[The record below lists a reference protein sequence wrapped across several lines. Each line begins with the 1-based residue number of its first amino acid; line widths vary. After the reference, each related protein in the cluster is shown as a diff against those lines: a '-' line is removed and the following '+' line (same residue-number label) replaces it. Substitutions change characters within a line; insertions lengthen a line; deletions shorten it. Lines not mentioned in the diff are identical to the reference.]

1 MSKSS
6 NLTAGDGLSLAAD
19 LIKLLAPVLK
29 ETDKAKFES
38 LKKNSRMV
46 QDVFRR
52 LLNGEPIVKDYGDPY
67 AYTFVAFQNKTS
79 RDYRVE
85 LNPDTRFVIQTYNVQ
100 TDCGRE
106 LEVRLQA
113 YNVHEKKFIEGWE
126 HKFEKLMPML
136 GSDGFVSITTLN
148 DFSLFSRTNVQDKL
162 IAERAMLVLHDSS
175 GDYHLEIKVPEGRS
189 FLLHEDVPID
199 YQELMALGV
208 MAVGPLV

>member
-1 MSKSS
+1 MSKPS

-19 LIKLLAPVLK
+19 VIKLLAPVLK
-29 ETDKAKFES
+29 ETDKVKLES

-67 AYTFVAFQNKTS
+67 AYTFVTFRNETS

-85 LNPDTRFVIQTYNVQ
+85 LDPDIRFVIQTYNVQ
-100 TDCGRE
+100 TNNDCE

-113 YNVHEKKFIEGWE
+113 YNVRKKEFIEGWE
-126 HKFEKLMPML
+126 RKLEKLMPML

-148 DFSLFSRTNVQDKL
+148 DFSLFSRTNIQDKL
-162 IAERAMLVLHDSS
+162 IAERAMLVLHDNS
-175 GDYHLEIKVPEGRS
+175 GYYRLEIKVQEGKS
-189 FLLHEDVPID
+189 FLLHEDVSID
-199 YQELMALGV
+199 YQELKALGV
-208 MAVGPLV
+208 KAVGQFV